1 MTDKHF
7 YASSVYTWM
16 TTSDT
21 RDLRQLLQLM
31 DKEGETYNLYLVPL
45 PYTEDYDIK
54 MYQPQVKG
62 TEWLGTFAK
71 KGKSK

>member
-1 MTDKHF
+1 MENKHF

-16 TTSDT
+16 TTNAT

-45 PYTEDYDIK
+45 PYTEDYNIK
-54 MYQPQVKG
+54 MYQPQVEG
-62 TEWLGTFAK
+62 TQWLGTFEK

>member
-45 PYTEDYDIK
+45 PHTEDYDIK
-54 MYQPQVKG
+54 RYQPQVEG